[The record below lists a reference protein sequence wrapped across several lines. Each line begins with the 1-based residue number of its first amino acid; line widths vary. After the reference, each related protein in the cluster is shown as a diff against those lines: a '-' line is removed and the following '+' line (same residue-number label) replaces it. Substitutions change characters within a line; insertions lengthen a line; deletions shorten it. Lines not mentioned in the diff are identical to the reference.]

1 MGSKSARQR
10 EGLVS
15 NRRRLVQPLGLSLV
29 HQRERIALQPY
40 TTALPLMT
48 TLSSASAKK
57 ETTKKFRVSNLK
69 KKKKK
74 KKVTC
79 TAAYHSSLLFR
90 PCINRPTVPKEPGGT
105 VQKQ

>member
-15 NRRRLVQPLGLSLV
+15 NRRRIVQPLGLSLV

-57 ETTKKFRVSNLK
+57 ETTKSSEFPIKKRKKRRLRVQQ
-69 KKKKK
+69 
-74 KKVTC
+74 
-79 TAAYHSSLLFR
+79 HIIR
-90 PCINRPTVPKEPGGT
+90 PYYFGHV
-105 VQKQ
+105 